1 MYQDNKPNVYE
12 EIERLIDEYFQK
24 KNMTVENRIDH
35 FDFIKSWLKRT
46 SAKLP
51 FDFETDRYLLE
62 VHKKTT

>member
-51 FDFETDRYLLE
+51 FGFSNR
-62 VHKKTT
+62 